1 MGFNKA
7 FEDRKFMIF
16 YVRKLSNLYTTILK
30 KLQFSDDIQQSNRE
44 ELFIKDVCTRV
55 SKSKSVLYIL
65 EFEEK
70 IIGLIALSATSITD
84 QPSIQI
90 DYIFVSN
97 SFRNKNLEILNDFKP
112 FRYLINLAISLA
124 EDMSKKLGLRYIVL
138 SPDNDDLKD
147 KYVKVGFKKLNKEW
161 MFFKIP

>member
-1 MGFNKA
+1 MLEIINYNSSGSS
-7 FEDRKFMIF
+7 
-16 YVRKLSNLYTTILK
+16 YNLYTTILK
-30 KLQFSDDIQQSNRE
+30 KLQFSDDIQQANRE

-161 MFFKIP
+161 MFFKI

>member
-1 MGFNKA
+1 MLEIIN
-7 FEDRKFMIF
+7 
-16 YVRKLSNLYTTILK
+16 YNSSSSSYNLYTTILK

-55 SKSKSVLYIL
+55 SKSKNVLYIL

-124 EDMSKKLGLRYIVL
+124 EDMSKKIR
-138 SPDNDDLKD
+138 LKI
-147 KYVKVGFKKLNKEW
+147 YCF
-161 MFFKIP
+161 IS

>member
-1 MGFNKA
+1 MLEIINYNSSGSS
-7 FEDRKFMIF
+7 
-16 YVRKLSNLYTTILK
+16 YNLYTTILK

-55 SKSKSVLYIL
+55 SKSKSVLYVL

-161 MFFKIP
+161 MFFKI

>member
-1 MGFNKA
+1 MLEIIN
-7 FEDRKFMIF
+7 
-16 YVRKLSNLYTTILK
+16 YNSSTSSYNLYTTISK
-30 KLQFSDDIQQSNRE
+30 KLQFSNDIQQANRE

-55 SKSKSVLYIL
+55 SKSKSVLYVL

-70 IIGLIALSATSITD
+70 IMGLIALSASSVTD
-84 QPSIQI
+84 QPSVQI
-90 DYIFVSN
+90 DYIFVSQ
-97 SFRNKNLEILNDFKP
+97 SFRSQNHEILNNLKP

-147 KYVKVGFKKLNKEW
+147 KYLNVGFKKLNKEW
-161 MFFKIP
+161 MFFKI

>member
-1 MGFNKA
+1 MLEIIN
-7 FEDRKFMIF
+7 
-16 YVRKLSNLYTTILK
+16 YNSSSSSYNLYTSILK

-124 EDMSKKLGLRYIVL
+124 EDISKKLGLRYIVL

-161 MFFKIP
+161 MFFKI

>member
-1 MGFNKA
+1 MLEIIN
-7 FEDRKFMIF
+7 
-16 YVRKLSNLYTTILK
+16 YNSSSSSSHLYTSILK
-30 KLQFSDDIQQSNRE
+30 KLQFSDNIQQSNRE

-55 SKSKSVLYIL
+55 SKSKSVLYVL

-124 EDMSKKLGLRYIVL
+124 EDMSKKIGLRYIVL

-161 MFFKIP
+161 MFFKI

>member
-1 MGFNKA
+1 MLEIIN
-7 FEDRKFMIF
+7 
-16 YVRKLSNLYTTILK
+16 YNSSSSSYNLYTSILK

-44 ELFIKDVCTRV
+44 ELFIKDVCIRV
-55 SKSKSVLYIL
+55 SKSKSVLYVL

-147 KYVKVGFKKLNKEW
+147 KYVNVGFKKLNKEW
-161 MFFKIP
+161 MFFKI

>member
-1 MGFNKA
+1 MLEIINYNSSGSS
-7 FEDRKFMIF
+7 
-16 YVRKLSNLYTTILK
+16 YNLYTTILK

-70 IIGLIALSATSITD
+70 NIGLIALSATSITD

-97 SFRNKNLEILNDFKP
+97 SFRNKNLEILNDSKP

-138 SPDNDDLKD
+138 SPDNDNLKE
-147 KYVKVGFKKLNKEW
+147 KYLSVGFKKLNKDW
-161 MFFKIP
+161 MFFKI

>member
-1 MGFNKA
+1 MLEIIN
-7 FEDRKFMIF
+7 
-16 YVRKLSNLYTTILK
+16 YNSSSSSYNLYTTILK
-30 KLQFSDDIQQSNRE
+30 KLQFSDDIQQANRE

-55 SKSKSVLYIL
+55 SKSKSVLYVL
-65 EFEEK
+65 ESGEE
-70 IIGLIALSATSITD
+70 IIGLVALSASSVTD
-84 QPSIQI
+84 QLSVQI
-90 DYIFVSN
+90 DYIFVSQ
-97 SFRNKNLEILNDFKP
+97 SFRSQNLEILNNLKP

-161 MFFKIP
+161 MFFKI

>member
-1 MGFNKA
+1 MLEIISYNSSSSS
-7 FEDRKFMIF
+7 
-16 YVRKLSNLYTTILK
+16 YNLYTTILR

-44 ELFIKDVCTRV
+44 ELFIKDVCTRI
-55 SKSKSVLYIL
+55 SKSKSVLYVL

-161 MFFKIP
+161 MFFKI

>member
-1 MGFNKA
+1 MLEIIN
-7 FEDRKFMIF
+7 
-16 YVRKLSNLYTTILK
+16 YNSSSSSYNLYISILK
-30 KLQFSDDIQQSNRE
+30 KLQFSDDVQQSNRE
-44 ELFIKDVCTRV
+44 ELFIKDVCIRV
-55 SKSKSVLYIL
+55 SKSKSVLYVL

-84 QPSIQI
+84 QPAIQI

-138 SPDNDDLKD
+138 SPDSDNLKE
-147 KYVKVGFKKLNKEW
+147 KYLSVGFKKLNKEW
-161 MFFKIP
+161 MFFKI

>member
-1 MGFNKA
+1 MLEIIN
-7 FEDRKFMIF
+7 
-16 YVRKLSNLYTTILK
+16 YNSSSSSYNLYTTILK

-138 SPDNDDLKD
+138 SPDSDNLKE
-147 KYVKVGFKKLNKEW
+147 KYLSVGFKKLNKDW
-161 MFFKIP
+161 MFFKI

>member
-1 MGFNKA
+1 MLEIIN
-7 FEDRKFMIF
+7 
-16 YVRKLSNLYTTILK
+16 YNSSSSSYNLYTTILK

-55 SKSKSVLYIL
+55 SKSKSVLYVL

-112 FRYLINLAISLA
+112 FRYLINLAIAIA
-124 EDMSKKLGLRYIVL
+124 EDMSKRLGLRYIVL

-161 MFFKIP
+161 MFFKI

>member
-1 MGFNKA
+1 MLEIIN
-7 FEDRKFMIF
+7 
-16 YVRKLSNLYTTILK
+16 YNSSSSSYNLYTTIFK
-30 KLQFSDDIQQSNRE
+30 KLQFSDDIQQANRE

-55 SKSKSVLYIL
+55 SKSKSVLYVL
-65 EFEEK
+65 EYEEK

-147 KYVKVGFKKLNKEW
+147 KYIKVGFKKLNKEW
-161 MFFKIP
+161 MFFKI

>member
-1 MGFNKA
+1 MLEIIN
-7 FEDRKFMIF
+7 
-16 YVRKLSNLYTTILK
+16 YNSSSSSYNLYTSILK

-55 SKSKSVLYIL
+55 SKSKSVLYVL

-70 IIGLIALSATSITD
+70 IIGFIAFSATSITD

-161 MFFKIP
+161 MFFKI

>member
-1 MGFNKA
+1 MLEIIN
-7 FEDRKFMIF
+7 
-16 YVRKLSNLYTTILK
+16 YNSSSSSYNLYTTILK
-30 KLQFSDDIQQSNRE
+30 KLQFSDDKQRANRE

-55 SKSKSVLYIL
+55 SKSKSVLYVL

-161 MFFKIP
+161 MFFKI

>member
-1 MGFNKA
+1 MLEIIN
-7 FEDRKFMIF
+7 
-16 YVRKLSNLYTTILK
+16 YNSSSSSYNLYTTILK

-55 SKSKSVLYIL
+55 SKSKSVLYVL

-70 IIGLIALSATSITD
+70 IIGLMALSASSVTD
-84 QPSIQI
+84 QPSVQI

-97 SFRNKNLEILNDFKP
+97 PFRNKNLEILNNLKP

-124 EDMSKKLGLRYIVL
+124 DDMSKRLGLRYIVL
-138 SPDNDDLKD
+138 SPDNDDLKE
-147 KYVKVGFKKLNKEW
+147 KYLNVGFKKLNKNW
-161 MFFKIP
+161 MFFKI

>member
-1 MGFNKA
+1 MLEIIN
-7 FEDRKFMIF
+7 
-16 YVRKLSNLYTTILK
+16 YNSSSSSYNLYISILK
-30 KLQFSDDIQQSNRE
+30 KLQFSDDVQQSNRE
-44 ELFIKDVCTRV
+44 ELFIKDVCIRV
-55 SKSKSVLYIL
+55 SKSKSVLYVL

-84 QPSIQI
+84 QPAIQI

-161 MFFKIP
+161 MFFKI

>member
-1 MGFNKA
+1 MLEIIN
-7 FEDRKFMIF
+7 
-16 YVRKLSNLYTTILK
+16 YNSSSSSYNLYTSILK
-30 KLQFSDDIQQSNRE
+30 KLQFSDDIQQSNIE

-55 SKSKSVLYIL
+55 SKSKSVLYVL

-124 EDMSKKLGLRYIVL
+124 EDISKKLGLRYIVL
-138 SPDNDDLKD
+138 SPDSDNLKE
-147 KYVKVGFKKLNKEW
+147 KYLSVGFKKLNKDW
-161 MFFKIP
+161 MFFKI

>member
-1 MGFNKA
+1 MLEIIN
-7 FEDRKFMIF
+7 
-16 YVRKLSNLYTTILK
+16 YNSSSSSYNLYTTILK
-30 KLQFSDDIQQSNRE
+30 KLQFSDDIQQANRE

-55 SKSKSVLYIL
+55 SKSKSVLYVL
-65 EFEEK
+65 EYEEK

-147 KYVKVGFKKLNKEW
+147 KYIKVGFKKLNKEW
-161 MFFKIP
+161 MFFKI

>member
-1 MGFNKA
+1 MLEIIN
-7 FEDRKFMIF
+7 
-16 YVRKLSNLYTTILK
+16 YNSSSSSYNLYISILK
-30 KLQFSDDIQQSNRE
+30 KLQFSDDVQQSNRE
-44 ELFIKDVCTRV
+44 ELFIKDVCIRV
-55 SKSKSVLYIL
+55 SKSKSVLYVL

-84 QPSIQI
+84 QPAIQI

-97 SFRNKNLEILNDFKP
+97 SFRNKNLEILNNFKP

-124 EDMSKKLGLRYIVL
+124 ENMSKTLGLRYIVL

-147 KYVKVGFKKLNKEW
+147 KYIKVGFKKLNKEW
-161 MFFKIP
+161 MFFKI

>member
-1 MGFNKA
+1 MLEIINYNSSGSS
-7 FEDRKFMIF
+7 
-16 YVRKLSNLYTTILK
+16 YNLYTTILK
-30 KLQFSDDIQQSNRE
+30 KLQFSDDIQQANRE

-55 SKSKSVLYIL
+55 SKSKSVLYVL
-65 EFEEK
+65 EYEEK

-147 KYVKVGFKKLNKEW
+147 KYIKVGFKKLNKEW
-161 MFFKIP
+161 MFFKI

>member
-1 MGFNKA
+1 MLEIIN
-7 FEDRKFMIF
+7 
-16 YVRKLSNLYTTILK
+16 YNSSSSSYNLYTTIFK
-30 KLQFSDDIQQSNRE
+30 KLQFSDDIQQANRE

-55 SKSKSVLYIL
+55 SKSKSVLYVL

-124 EDMSKKLGLRYIVL
+124 EDMSKKIGLRYIVF

-161 MFFKIP
+161 MFFKI

>member
-1 MGFNKA
+1 MLEIIN
-7 FEDRKFMIF
+7 
-16 YVRKLSNLYTTILK
+16 YNSSSSSYNLYTSILK

-55 SKSKSVLYIL
+55 SKSKSVLYVL

-124 EDMSKKLGLRYIVL
+124 EDISKKLGLRYIVL

-147 KYVKVGFKKLNKEW
+147 KYAKVGFKKLNKEW
-161 MFFKIP
+161 MFFKI

>member
-1 MGFNKA
+1 MLEIIN
-7 FEDRKFMIF
+7 
-16 YVRKLSNLYTTILK
+16 YNSSSSSYNLYTTILK

-55 SKSKSVLYIL
+55 SKSKSVLYVL
-65 EFEEK
+65 EFEEN

-161 MFFKIP
+161 MFFKI